1 MMKST
6 LAFAVFGAAAALDT
20 TVLDT
25 ISEPTAKFGMWSKLF
40 GATGTFE
47 AFLENDK
54 IIAEHNAANS
64 TYTLGHNQF
73 SGLTLAEFKTMYLSS
88 PMPVKEGLREVDY
101 GTSAPH
107 ASSVDWTTKG
117 AVTPVK
123 DQAQCGSCWAFSTTG
138 GLEGAFQIK
147 TGKLTSFSEQ
157 ELVSCAASSGNQGCN
172 GGLMDNAFKWIK
184 SEGGLCTEASYP
196 YSSGSGTTGT
206 CKKGCKAVKGS
217 APSKYTDLGSTDSAM
232 TSALNK
238 QPVSIAIE
246 ADQSSF
252 QLYKSGV
259 LTGKCGTNLDHGV
272 LAVGYG
278 TSGSSA
284 YYKVKNSWGK
294 TWGESGYIRL
304 AKGISQKGG
313 QCGMLL
319 SASYPSL

>member
-172 GGLMDNAFKWIK
+172 GGLMDNGFKWI
-184 SEGGLCTEASYP
+184 EQNGGLCSEADYK
-196 YSSGSGTTGT
+196 YSSGTGHTGSCRKST
-206 CKKGCKAVKGS
+206 CTNVPGS
-217 APSKYTDLGSTDSAM
+217 AVTKITDLGATDSAM
-232 TSALNK
+232 VSALAK
-238 QPVSIAIE
+238 QPVAIAIE
-246 ADQSSF
+246 ADQSAF

-259 LTGKCGTNLDHGV
+259 LTGSCGTSLDHGV

-278 TSGSSA
+278 TQAGTE
-284 YYKVKNSWGK
+284 YYKVKNS
-294 TWGESGYIRL
+294 
-304 AKGISQKGG
+304 
-313 QCGMLL
+313 
-319 SASYPSL
+319 

>member
-1 MMKST
+1 
-6 LAFAVFGAAAALDT
+6 
-20 TVLDT
+20 
-25 ISEPTAKFGMWSKLF
+25 MWSKLF
-40 GATGTFE
+40 GATCTFE

-73 SGLTLAEFKTMYLSS
+73 FGLTLAEFKTMYLSS
-88 PMPVKEGLREVDY
+88 PMPVKEGLREVGY

-107 ASSVDWTTKG
+107 ATSVDCATKG

-123 DQAQCGSCWAFSTTG
+123 DQAQCGSCWAFYHDG
-138 GLEGAFQIK
+138 RPRGRVPDLDEQAHLLLGA
-147 TGKLTSFSEQ
+147 GAR
-157 ELVSCAASSGNQGCN
+157 LVRRLLRQPGPHV
-172 GGLMDNAFKWIK
+172 
-184 SEGGLCTEASYP
+184 CTEASYP

-206 CKKGCKAVKGS
+206 CKKGCKAVSGS
-217 APSKYTDLGSTDSAM
+217 TPSKYTDLASTDSAM
-232 TSALNK
+232 TSSLSK
-238 QPVSIAIE
+238 QPGSCAIE
-246 ADQSSF
+246 TDQSPF
-252 QLYKSGV
+252 QHYKSGV
-259 LTGKCGTNLDHGV
+259 LAGKCGTNLDHGV

-294 TWGESGYIRL
+294 TWGESGCIRL

-313 QCGMLL
+313 RDGVLL